1 MTQTTIASWLLTYLV
16 HSTILLG
23 TAWAVSRLLGE
34 RRLSLQETL
43 LRLALVS
50 GLLTSGLQLGLG
62 VQPLAGKLEMNTPV
76 TARVV
81 DSNTKVISIPGA
93 DAAAIREVGVSPR
106 RIHTAWPIILL
117 TLWGAGTALG
127 LLGLGRSMLDLQRLL
142 RTRRFR
148 PVGRI
153 VERLAAAMGLRSEVR
168 LSTSKAIAVPFAT
181 GIRQPEIC
189 CPERI
194 HDLAPEHQTSLFA
207 HELAHIARR
216 DPAWQLLYRIGEAVL
231 VLQPLN
237 RIVRRRL
244 EEISEHLTDERAVAC
259 TGNRLGLARC
269 LVVLAHWGSAARLGA
284 PAAAFAAGPRLDRR
298 INRLIGGKMNE
309 KSSPWTVLF
318 VIVLLAAAGL
328 ILPAVAP
335 VSANSVVDSDVPADV
350 TERPWSTVADAPAA
364 VPPEAPA
371 PPEQPAPPDQRVPDS
386 PVAPPVPE
394 AAPAPAAVPVADE
407 VLPVAEAVPEP
418 VAQPAQ
424 AAPAAKPG
432 PASDAPPAPVSQPV
446 QPAQPAP
453 RSPAEED
460 EMIERARER
469 AERMALAA
477 AERRYEAQKRAAD
490 RARVEAER
498 QARRAESQEQRFRD
512 AEERAARTAVAAEE
526 RTRERACR
534 MAEDR
539 ERIAAQ
545 EDRLRERAAAL
556 RNEAEKRAVE
566 HRIRAEE
573 RARERAR
580 IAATEARTREADF
593 MIQRERAIQER
604 ARVLAEEARKLSE
617 EAEMKALEEKKAAES
632 EKPLD

>member
-62 VQPLAGKLEMNTPV
+62 VQPLAGKLEMNAPV
-76 TARVV
+76 MARII

-93 DAAAIREVGVSPR
+93 DAAAIREVEVSPR
-106 RIHTAWPIILL
+106 RIHTAWPVILL
-117 TLWGAGTALG
+117 ALWGTGAALG
-127 LLGLGRSMLDLQRLL
+127 LFGLGRSMLDLRRLL

-153 VERLAAAMGLRSEVR
+153 VEYLAAAMGLRSEVR

-194 HDLAPEHQTSLFA
+194 HDLAPEHQSSLFA

-298 INRLIGGKMNE
+298 VNRLIGGKMDE
-309 KSSPWTVLF
+309 KSSPWTVLS

-328 ILPAVAP
+328 VLPAVAP
-335 VSANSVVDSDVPADV
+335 VSANSGVGSDVSADV
-350 TERPWSTVADAPAA
+350 TERPWSTAENSPAA
-364 VPPEAPA
+364 VLPEPA
-371 PPEQPAPPDQRVPDS
+371 SPPEQPVPPDQRVVDA

-394 AAPAPAAVPVADE
+394 AAPAPAAAPTSSDLPAADT
-407 VLPVAEAVPEP
+407 APEP
-418 VAQPAQ
+418 VLQPAPV
-424 AAPAAKPG
+424 APAAQPVAA
-432 PASDAPPAPVSQPV
+432 PDAPPAPVSRPV
-446 QPAQPAP
+446 HPAQPAP

-460 EMIERARER
+460 EMTERARER
-469 AERMALAA
+469 AERND
-477 AERRYEAQKRAAD
+477 EAQKRAAD

-498 QARRAESQEQRFRD
+498 QAERAEYREQRLCD

-526 RTRERACR
+526 RARESACR

-545 EDRLRERAAAL
+545 EDRLSERAAAVAK
-556 RNEAEKRAVE
+556 EAEKRAVE

-580 IAATEARTREADF
+580 VAASEARRREVDF
-593 MIQRERAIQER
+593 IIQRERANQER
-604 ARVLAEEARKLSE
+604 ARVLAEE
-617 EAEMKALEEKKAAES
+617 
-632 EKPLD
+632 

>member
-62 VQPLAGKLEMNTPV
+62 VQPLAGKFEMNAPEM
-76 TARVV
+76 ARVV

-93 DAAAIREVGVSPR
+93 DAAAIPEAEVSPR
-106 RIHTAWPIILL
+106 RIHTAWPVILL
-117 TLWGAGTALG
+117 TLWGTGAALG
-127 LLGLGRSMLDLQRLL
+127 LLGLGRSMLDLRRLL

-153 VERLAAAMGLRSEVR
+153 VEYLAAAMGLRSEVR

-194 HDLAPEHQTSLFA
+194 HDLAPVHQTSLFA

-298 INRLIGGKMNE
+298 INRLIGGKMDE
-309 KSSPWTVLF
+309 KSSPWTVLS

-328 ILPAVAP
+328 VLPAVAP
-335 VSANSVVDSDVPADV
+335 VSANSSVGSDVPADV
-350 TERPWSTVADAPAA
+350 TERTWSTTEDAPAA
-364 VPPEAPA
+364 VLPAPA
-371 PPEQPAPPDQRVPDS
+371 SPPEQPAPPDERVPDA

-394 AAPAPAAVPVADE
+394 AAPAPAAAPTSSDLPAADT
-407 VLPVAEAVPEP
+407 APEP
-418 VAQPAQ
+418 VLQPAP
-424 AAPAAKPG
+424 AAPAAQPVAA
-432 PASDAPPAPVSQPV
+432 PDAPPAPVSQPV
-446 QPAQPAP
+446 HPAQPAP

-460 EMIERARER
+460 EMTERARER
-469 AERMALAA
+469 AERRAMAA
-477 AERRYEAQKRAAD
+477 AERNDEAQKRAAD

-498 QARRAESQEQRFRD
+498 QARRAEYQEQRLCD

-526 RTRERACR
+526 RARERACR

-545 EDRLRERAAAL
+545 VDRLRERAAAL
-556 RNEAEKRAVE
+556 EKEAERRAVE

-573 RARERAR
+573 RSMERAR
-580 IAATEARTREADF
+580 VAASEARRREEDF

-604 ARVLAEEARKLSE
+604 ARVLAEEARKLAE
-617 EAEMKALEEKKAAES
+617 EAKMKALEEKKAAEP
-632 EKPLD
+632 EKPVD